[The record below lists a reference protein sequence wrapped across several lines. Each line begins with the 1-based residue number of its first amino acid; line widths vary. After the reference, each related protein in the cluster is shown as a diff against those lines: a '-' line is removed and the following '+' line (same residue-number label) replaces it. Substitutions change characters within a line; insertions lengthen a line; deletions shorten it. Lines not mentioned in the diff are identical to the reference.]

1 MFYEEV
7 FFMVSIK
14 QQEIKYL
21 PIDLIRPN
29 PYQPRKIF
37 DTANLQ
43 ELCDSIKAYGVIQ
56 PISVRVVNGNSYELI
71 SGERRLRASKLAG
84 LTTIPAIV
92 FEAYDEDSAVI
103 ALIENLQRKDL
114 NFLEEAEGYYN
125 LINDHNLT
133 QEKLAVMLGKS
144 QSTIA
149 NKLRLL
155 KLSDNIKAKLIEH
168 NLTERHARA
177 LLRLPDEEM
186 QNKALDIIIKKKCN
200 VKETEKIVQ
209 DMINKITMEEDK
221 KEEKKKMMRFYKDI
235 RIFVNTIKQAIT
247 IMKSSGVDAEYTEL
261 NEDDYIEF
269 KIRIPKK

>member
-1 MFYEEV
+1 
-7 FFMVSIK
+7 MVSIK

-261 NEDDYIEF
+261 NGDDYIEF

>member
-1 MFYEEV
+1 
-7 FFMVSIK
+7 MVSIK

-133 QEKLAVMLGKS
+133 QEKLAIMLGKS

-186 QNKALDIIIKKKCN
+186 QNKVIDIIIKKKCN

-221 KEEKKKMMRFYKDI
+221 KQEKKKMMRFYKDI

-247 IMKSSGVDAEYTEL
+247 IMKNSGVDAEYTEL

>member
-1 MFYEEV
+1 
-7 FFMVSIK
+7 MVSIK

-84 LTTIPAIV
+84 LKTIPAIV

-133 QEKLAVMLGKS
+133 QEKLAAMLGKS

-155 KLSDNIKAKLIEH
+155 KLNDSIKAKLIEN

-177 LLRLPDEEM
+177 LLRLPDEEL
-186 QNKALDIIIKKKCN
+186 QNKAIDIIIKKKCN

-209 DMINKITMEEDK
+209 DMINKITMNEDK
-221 KEEKKKMMRFYKDI
+221 KQEKKKMMKFYKDI
-235 RIFVNTIKQAIT
+235 RIFVNTIKQAIS
-247 IMKSSGVDAEYTEL
+247 IMKKSGVDAEYTEQ